1 MKKDE
6 LNKKTGT
13 NDIIRL
19 FLFCIL
25 ALFLTLIVAA
35 LLSPFILAQKI
46 SFLNFESASCI
57 AIFIGAFIPS
67 FLACRKLGKPLI
79 TVLLFLLFYFIL
91 LYLMGSLMFLRLIPS
106 NLSVPVSLSCSA
118 ASLSGA
124 IISAFF
130 KRRHN

>member
-46 SFLNFESASCI
+46 SFLTQTMNFYIKCTKTYSLLLEE
-57 AIFIGAFIPS
+57 
-67 FLACRKLGKPLI
+67 RKH
-79 TVLLFLLFYFIL
+79 
-91 LYLMGSLMFLRLIPS
+91 
-106 NLSVPVSLSCSA
+106 LS
-118 ASLSGA
+118 
-124 IISAFF
+124 
-130 KRRHN
+130 